1 MAITITLVSSTI
13 EDPTTHFDLTIDG
26 DVVATVT
33 RSLSNANL
41 KTLIE
46 AAYDK
51 GGGRRQ
57 PFIRPGSRRRIG
69 T

>member
-1 MAITITLVSSTI
+1 MAITITLVSSTV
-13 EDPTTHFDLTIDG
+13 EDPTTHFDLKIDG

-51 GGGRRQ
+51 GADDANIKFD
-57 PFIRPGSRRRIG
+57 PALDDA
-69 T
+69 

>member
-13 EDPTTHFDLTIDG
+13 EDATTHFDLTING

-33 RSLSNANL
+33 RTLSNTNL

-51 GGGRRQ
+51 GAADANLLFD
-57 PFIRPGSRRRIG
+57 PVLDDA
-69 T
+69 

>member
-51 GGGRRQ
+51 GVADANLLFD
-57 PFIRPGSRRRIG
+57 PALDDA
-69 T
+69 